1 MNKRIKELMKQA
13 MELKDP
19 YGYEGELG
27 PKRLDEEKF
36 AELLIQ
42 KCAQIGAQ
50 YADGNYE
57 VPNRILEYFGLEEP
71 EE

>member
-1 MNKRIKELMKQA
+1 MNERIKELAIEAKWYARDFSLQQ
-13 MELKDP
+13 EVFEK
-19 YGYEGELG
+19 
-27 PKRLDEEKF
+27 KF
-36 AELLIQ
+36 AKLLIQ

-71 EE
+71 EK